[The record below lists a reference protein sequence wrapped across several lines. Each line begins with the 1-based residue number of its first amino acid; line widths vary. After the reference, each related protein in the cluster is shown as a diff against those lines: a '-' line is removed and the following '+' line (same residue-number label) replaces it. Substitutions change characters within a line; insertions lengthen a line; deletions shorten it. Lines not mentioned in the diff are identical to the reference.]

1 LTFGIA
7 EISVPRPD
15 RRCAGRCNHK
25 SQLQMGCSLDDSI
38 AWHTISVQY
47 VLGTPQSHE
56 ARLDGVTTSIYYA
69 DPDDNLV
76 ELQADNFE
84 KNRNAS
90 TDWMRTAP
98 AFAENPV
105 GDFFDAEAIYR
116 DHLDGK
122 PFDQIRTGIS
132 KGAYAPSKAPNLRLP
147 AP

>member
-1 LTFGIA
+1 MHHFA
-7 EISVPRPD
+7 FD
-15 RRCAGRCNHK
+15 H
-25 SQLQMGCSLDDSI
+25 DSFVDLMV
-38 AWHTISVQY
+38 SY
-47 VLGTPQSHE
+47 
-56 ARLDGVTTSIYYA
+56 ARLRAIGLMPEVCLDHGVTTSLYYA

-84 KNRNAS
+84 NSNAS

-105 GDFFDAEAIYR
+105 GDFFDAEAIYQ

-122 PFDQIRTGIS
+122 PSDQIRTGIS
-132 KGAYAPSKAPNLRLP
+132 NGACAPTKAPNLRLP